1 MGPSLSQRSDLLGY
15 NGQICLDRGSNGQ
28 IWLDR
33 KFRSQAPEVPVPLY
47 KYHWERELRDWGLQ
61 LPSSFSLLSHLERK
75 EVRVP
80 PLLYLSHGFELKFL
94 KEVESPLWVWM
105 RG

>member
-1 MGPSLSQRSDLLGY
+1 MGPSLSQRSDLLGH

-28 IWLDR
+28 IWSDR
-33 KFRSQAPEVPVPLY
+33 KFRSQAPELLVVHY
-47 KYHWERELRDWGLQ
+47 KYRWERELTDEGAIFL
-61 LPSSFSLLSHLERK
+61 LPTLLSTHLERK

-80 PLLYLSHGFELKFL
+80 PLLFLSHGFELKFL
-94 KEVESPLWVWM
+94 REIESPLWVWM

>member
-1 MGPSLSQRSDLLGY
+1 MGPSLSQRSDLVGH

-33 KFRSQAPEVPVPLY
+33 KFRSQAPELPVVLY
-47 KYHWERELRDWGLQ
+47 KYRWERELRDWGQQ

-75 EVRVP
+75 ELRFP
-80 PLLYLSHGFELKFL
+80 PLLFLSHGLELKSL
-94 KEVESPLWVWM
+94 GEIESPLWVWM